1 MRFFSRTGIAIAA
14 ASIISTSA
22 ASAAPIEIGQLV
34 SDGTRANQ
42 GTGFGV
48 VLPVLTLQQTPDETG
63 GVGWNGSEDYKFD
76 TVDGTGTGSAVN
88 LGSPHSQTYTFQELI
103 SAGIT
108 DTAELGIIY
117 NANDTG
123 NALNTVLNDVRLRIY
138 DLAGN
143 WVYQTGTCGGTN
155 PVCPGD
161 FPVTNQG
168 QGGDGYLFLLQGAD
182 LSTYFANPELYRI
195 GLWASISDTDNGP
208 EDFYF
213 QRVTP
218 TAPVPEPA
226 SLLLLGTGLVGVARK
241 YRRRRVVS

>member
-1 MRFFSRTGIAIAA
+1 MRFVRRTGFALAA
-14 ASIISTSA
+14 ASIISSAA
-22 ASAAPIEIGQLV
+22 ASAAPIEFGQLV
-34 SDGTRANQ
+34 TDGTRANQ
-42 GTGFGV
+42 GAGFGV
-48 VLPVLTLQQTPDETG
+48 VLPVLTLQQTPAETG
-63 GVGWNGSEDYKFD
+63 GVGWNGTEDYKFD
-76 TVDGTGTGSAVN
+76 TVLGTGTGSAVS
-88 LGSPHSQTYTFQELI
+88 LGSPHSQTYLFQELI
-103 SAGIT
+103 TAGIT
-108 DTAELGIIY
+108 SAAELGLIY

-123 NALNTVLNDVRLRIY
+123 NGINTVLNDVRLRVY
-138 DLAGN
+138 DLGGN

-182 LSTYFANPELYRI
+182 LATYFANPTLYRV

-218 TAPVPEPA
+218 AAVPEPA
-226 SLLLLGTGLVGVARK
+226 SLVLLGTGLVGVARR
-241 YRRRRVVS
+241 YRRRSS

>member
-1 MRFFSRTGIAIAA
+1 MRFVSRSCLVIAA
-14 ASIISTSA
+14 ASLISSSA

-34 SDGTRANQ
+34 SDGTRAIQ

-48 VLPVLTLQQTPDETG
+48 VLPVLTLQKTPAETG
-63 GVGWNGSEDYKFD
+63 GVGWNGTEDYKFD
-76 TVDGTGTGSAVN
+76 TVLGTGTGSAVN

-103 SAGIT
+103 NNGIT
-108 DTAELGIIY
+108 TTAELGLIY

-123 NALNTVLNDVRLRIY
+123 NGINTVLNDVRLRVY

-143 WVYQTGTCGGTN
+143 WVYQSGTCGGTN
-155 PVCPGD
+155 PVCPGN

-168 QGGDGYLFLLQGAD
+168 QGGDGYLFLLEGAE
-182 LSTYFANPELYRI
+182 LSTYFANPTLYRV

-213 QRVTP
+213 QKVTP
-218 TAPVPEPA
+218 TPVPEPA
-226 SLLLLGTGLVGVARK
+226 TLVLLGSGLVGVARK
-241 YRRRRVVS
+241 YRRRRIDS